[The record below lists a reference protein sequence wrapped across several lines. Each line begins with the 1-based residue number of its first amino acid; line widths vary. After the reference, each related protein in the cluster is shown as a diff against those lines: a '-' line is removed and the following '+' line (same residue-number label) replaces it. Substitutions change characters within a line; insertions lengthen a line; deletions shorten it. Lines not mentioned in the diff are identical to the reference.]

1 MVAILLSDTVWE
13 GLAAEMTDVL
23 PGLRDG
29 HFYKQADT
37 GESYLRRDRV
47 WEYVNLGLAFIKAT
61 KSGRVT
67 TDTNGDA
74 QIIFN
79 TPFILDDYSIAL
91 SVEDTGGP
99 PNLVAIA
106 FKWDRLATGFRIK
119 TRGVNSIA
127 RGNVEVSWLAT
138 RDYNP

>member
-1 MVAILLSDTVWE
+1 MAATLLSDTVWE
-13 GLAAEMTDVL
+13 GLSVEMTDDL
-23 PGLRDG
+23 PSLRDG

-37 GESYLRRDRV
+37 GESYFRRGDT

-61 KSGRVT
+61 KSGRVV
-67 TDTNGDA
+67 TDANGDA

-79 TPFILDDYSIAL
+79 TPFIDDQYSIAL
-91 SVEDTGGP
+91 GCADSGGP
-99 PNLVAIA
+99 PNSAALA

-119 TRGVNSIA
+119 TRGTNSQPKA
-127 RGNVEVSWLAT
+127 GVEVSWLCT